1 MVKLVTS
8 SLIML
13 AMNAITEETIVMEG
27 LQQEDN
33 MAMQQPAVSEELKW
47 PMEVAAEV
55 PEENLVELQETM
67 DVQGHAKGYSEEEL
81 AEEDSE
87 EDVNGM

>member
-27 LQQEDN
+27 LQQGDN

-47 PMEVAAEV
+47 PMEVAAE
-55 PEENLVELQETM
+55 ENLVELQEMM
-67 DVQGHAKGYSEEEL
+67 DVQGHAERYSEEEL

>member
-47 PMEVAAEV
+47 PMEVAAE
-55 PEENLVELQETM
+55 ENLVELQEMM
-67 DVQGHAKGYSEEEL
+67 DVQGHAERYSEEEL

>member
-47 PMEVAAEV
+47 PMEVAAE
-55 PEENLVELQETM
+55 ENLVELQETM

>member
-27 LQQEDN
+27 LQQGDN

-47 PMEVAAEV
+47 PMEVAA
-55 PEENLVELQETM
+55 EENLVELQETM

>member
-47 PMEVAAEV
+47 PMEVAAE
-55 PEENLVELQETM
+55 ENLVELQETM
-67 DVQGHAKGYSEEEL
+67 DVQGHAERYSEEEL